1 MVAVRCEGKRER
13 FRNSSTLREQ
23 GGWQWNWDEKAK
35 KEMMQ
40 KQFGCQR
47 DFWAERMHQCK
58 IQMRWEAEWTQGL
71 WTRVQGHSYTKD
83 FLNLSHKFSLT
94 GARQVTWGSKAVTEA
109 SHRRNPT
116 PYGGS
121 SIQLQLTDGWQGRI
135 WTQVV
140 RSSDFLFSR
149 EAIELIQDMFIK
161 TVGQKSWQEKIG
173 T

>member
-1 MVAVRCEGKRER
+1 MEAKGKDFVTVQLWESKEDGRETGMRRQRRKWCKNNLGVNGTSGQKECINVKYRC
-13 FRNSSTLREQ
+13 
-23 GGWQWNWDEKAK
+23 DEKLNGHR
-35 KEMMQ
+35 
-40 KQFGCQR
+40 GC
-47 DFWAERMHQCK
+47 
-58 IQMRWEAEWTQGL
+58 GL
-71 WTRVQGHSYTKD
+71 DRVQGHSYTKD